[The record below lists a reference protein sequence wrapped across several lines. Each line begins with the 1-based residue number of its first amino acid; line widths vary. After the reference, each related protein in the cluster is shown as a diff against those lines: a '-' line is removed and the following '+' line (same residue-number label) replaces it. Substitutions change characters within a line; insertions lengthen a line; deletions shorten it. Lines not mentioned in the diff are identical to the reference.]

1 MDGQSF
7 RFGNTPPTPAAK
19 FISEINAI
27 FASFSCTSVRC
38 GGCPP
43 EGGFVLAEIAL
54 GAWMVF
60 FIINFNVLNEAKNY
74 ERF

>member
-19 FISEINAI
+19 FISKNQRNLCVLLLYPQSDMVA
-27 FASFSCTSVRC
+27 
-38 GGCPP
+38 CPP
-43 EGGFVLAEIAL
+43 KGGFVLAEIAM

-60 FIINFNVLNEAKNY
+60 KIIL
-74 ERF
+74 